1 MFISVVAKPGYSE
14 DASKPEV
21 NPIEPEAMSILM
33 NMAQNL
39 STTEK
44 IKAKIKTGYDA
55 VQADGQKIEFGSIRT
70 VKFKRPN
77 LCRVDITE
85 RDGTEK
91 GIVFDGTDIVAF
103 DKEEKIYA
111 KAPKP
116 GTCDD
121 ALDYLKNEIQI
132 HEFPLSELFSA
143 KLPEHLKEIITEGYV
158 VGESRIGDTPV
169 SHLAF
174 RSDEV
179 DVQLWID
186 TKKNLPK
193 KIIISYK
200 NHVENP
206 QFWAYFKEWDLSP
219 RLRDSNFKFE
229 PPNDFEKIPFSTIKI
244 MKGGENTD
252 EKK

>member
-1 MFISVVAKPGYSE
+1 MFISVAANPGFTE

-39 STTEK
+39 STKEK
-44 IKAKIKTGYDA
+44 IKAKIQTGYDA

-77 LCRVDITE
+77 LFRVDITK

-91 GIVFDGTDIVAF
+91 GIVFDGTEIVAF
-103 DKEEKIYA
+103 HKGDKVYA

-121 ALDYLKNEIQI
+121 AIDYLKNELQM
-132 HEFPLSELFSA
+132 EVPLSEIFYT

-158 VGESRIGDTPV
+158 VEESRIGDTPV

-174 RSDEV
+174 RTDEV

-186 TKKNLPK
+186 TKKNLPQ

-200 NHVENP
+200 SHFEHP
-206 QFWAYFKEWDLSP
+206 QFWAHFKEWDLSP

-229 PPNDFEKIPFSTIKI
+229 PPKDFEKIPFSTIKI
-244 MKGGENTD
+244 VEEGENTD

>member
-1 MFISVVAKPGYSE
+1 MFISVAAKPGFTE

-39 STTEK
+39 STKEK

-55 VQADGQKIEFGSIRT
+55 VQADGQKIEFGSVST
-70 VKFKRPN
+70 VKFIRPN
-77 LCRVDITE
+77 LCRFDITK

-91 GIVFDGTDIVAF
+91 GIVFDGAEIVAF
-103 DKEEKIYA
+103 DKEAKIYA

-116 GTCDD
+116 GTCGD
-121 ALDYLKNEIQI
+121 AIDYLKNEVQI
-132 HEFPLSELFSA
+132 HEFPLSELFGA

-174 RSDEV
+174 RTDEV

-193 KIIISYK
+193 QMIISYK
-200 NHVENP
+200 NNFEHP

-219 RLRDSNFKFE
+219 WLRDSNFKFE
-229 PPNDFEKIPFSTIKI
+229 PPKDFEKIPFSSVKI
-244 MKGGENTD
+244 MEGGENTD
-252 EKK
+252 DKK

>member
-1 MFISVVAKPGYSE
+1 MFISVAAKPGFTE

-39 STTEK
+39 STKEK

-77 LCRVDITE
+77 LCRVDITK

-91 GIVFDGTDIVAF
+91 GIVFDGTEIVAF
-103 DKEEKIYA
+103 NKEEKIYA

-116 GTCDD
+116 GTCGD
-121 ALDYLKNEIQI
+121 AIDYLKNEVQI
-132 HEFPLSELFSA
+132 HEFPLSELFGA

-158 VGESRIGDTPV
+158 VEESRIGDTPV

-174 RSDEV
+174 RTDEV

-200 NHVENP
+200 SHFEHP

-219 RLRDSNFKFE
+219 RLRDSNFTFE
-229 PPNDFEKIPFSTIKI
+229 PPKDFEKIPFSTVKI
-244 MKGGENTD
+244 MKEGENTD